1 MALSD
6 GAFPLHWR
14 PARRVFRAVLGLV
27 CLGTQLLASKSFLSS
42 KPDLSLVTIFTAIFA
57 LFSLV
62 LLLWS
67 KLDRFQMSIAVLF
80 IEAAFFIVFSV
91 YGSDASGIVCSF
103 LFLYLMVSAVYGHG
117 WGDVAIVET
126 ACLGFY
132 AFVRAPDSES
142 VRRIVIIS
150 GFLACFAALQKRK
163 LENQI
168 GDAGRRENQLRG
180 EAEKVRAAER
190 QRVAGDFHDGPL
202 QTFIAMQ
209 VRLDVLGTLLKR
221 DRDTGMADLKEI
233 QDLAKQI
240 VADVRSFLR
249 DMMPVESDDG
259 DLLSSAR
266 RIVEYFQKDTG
277 IAARF
282 VSTESAI
289 YGAPEMARETLQI
302 LREALHNVQKHSKAA
317 RVAVT
322 LEQTGKTVEMSIDDD
337 GAGFSFSGSFSLD
350 ELDLLRLGPQ
360 SIKRRVRGL
369 GGELTLES
377 RPGHGSGL
385 KIRLPA

>member
-1 MALSD
+1 MASD
-6 GAFPLHWR
+6 NSAFPLEWR
-14 PARRVFRAVLGLV
+14 AARRVLRAVLGLV
-27 CLGTQLLASKSFLSS
+27 CLGAQLLSAHLLT
-42 KPDLSLVTIFTAIFA
+42 PAPNISLVTILAAVFA
-57 LFSLV
+57 LLSLV
-62 LLLWS
+62 ALVWS
-67 KLDRFQMSIAVLF
+67 KSDRWQMSLAALF
-80 IEAAFFIVFSV
+80 VEAGFFIVFSV
-91 YGSDASGIVCSF
+91 YGSDPSGMAGAF
-103 LFLYLMVSAVYGHG
+103 LFLYVMISAVYGHG
-117 WGDVAIVET
+117 WGEVAIIET

-132 AFVRAPDSES
+132 AFVQMPKSES
-142 VRRIVIIS
+142 LRHVVIIS
-150 GFLACFAALQKRK
+150 GFLACAVALLKRRM
-163 LENQI
+163 ENQL
-168 GDAGRRENQLRG
+168 AEAARRENQLRA

-221 DRDTGMADLKEI
+221 DHDTGMADLKEL

-249 DMMPVESDDG
+249 GMMPADTDNG

-277 IAARF
+277 ISARF
-282 VSTESAI
+282 VSTESGI
-289 YGAPEMARETLQI
+289 YVSPETGRETMQV

-322 LEQTGKTVEMSIDDD
+322 MELSGKTVEMSIDDD
-337 GAGFSFSGSFSLD
+337 GAGFPFSGSFSLD

-360 SIKRRVRGL
+360 SIKRRVRGM
-369 GGELTLES
+369 GGELTIES

-385 KIRLPA
+385 KIRIPS